1 MRDNPLRSKFEAY
14 EPAIGA
20 WLSAPCSLTAE
31 VVGRIGFDYVCI
43 DMQHGLMGYTDA
55 LTMLQGINLSRST
68 ATVRVPWNEPGIIGR
83 MLDAGAMAIIVP
95 MVNTAAEAAQAMA
108 SGHYAPEGSRSSG
121 PTRVMPLE
129 GADYVDRANEQVS
142 IIPMIETVEAVDNID
157 EILQTPGVEAI
168 YVGPN
173 DLAVSMGL
181 GRDSA
186 DRAFLD
192 VLDHIAAKCE
202 EHGIV
207 PGIHTS
213 PSTVQDRIDR
223 GYRMVTVN
231 SDLTAM
237 RVSLVEDLSLAR
249 GASVEDR
256 AGGGG
261 Y

>member
-1 MRDNPLRSKFEAY
+1 MRENPLRSKFEAH

-20 WLSAPCSLTAE
+20 WLSTPSSISAE
-31 VVGRIGFDYVCI
+31 VVGRVGFDYVCI

-55 LTMLQGINLSRST
+55 LAMLQGINLGSST

-83 MLDAGAMAIIVP
+83 MLDSGAMAIIVP
-95 MVNTAAEAAQAMA
+95 MVNTAEECAAAM
-108 SGHYAPEGSRSSG
+108 SYGLYAPEGSRSTG

-129 GADYVDRANEQVS
+129 GSDYVDRANEQVA
-142 IIPMIETVEAVDNID
+142 IIPMVETVEAVDNID

-173 DLAVSMGL
+173 DLAISMGL

-186 DRAFLD
+186 DQSFLD
-192 VLDHIAAKCE
+192 VLDHIAEKCE
-202 EHGIV
+202 EHGVV
-207 PGIHTS
+207 PGIHAA
-213 PSTVQDRIDR
+213 PSTIQDRIAR
-223 GYRMVTVN
+223 GYRMLTVN

-237 RVSLVEDLSLAR
+237 RTGLVDDLATGR
-249 GASVEDR
+249 GEAVEDR